1 VIDVAANGIDG
12 LHMAS
17 HGNHDLIV
25 LDAMLP
31 GIDGLE
37 VLRRLKHDQRL
48 RPIPVLIASARG
60 EETDIVAGLEL
71 GADDYVTKP
80 FSPRELVGRVRAV
93 LRRASGGPPAEVMRV
108 GDLTLDRNRYIAI
121 TPDGEKSLTPTEF
134 ELLAAMANQPGRI
147 FTRSQ
152 LLIAVRGVAFESYE
166 RAIDSH
172 IRNLRKKIEPS
183 EGNPKYI
190 ITVHGVG
197 YKFVEE

>member
-80 FSPRELVGRVRAV
+80 FSPREVVTRVRTI
-93 LRRASGGPPAEVMRV
+93 LRRVDAHPSTGEVIRV
-108 GDLTLDRNRYIAI
+108 GALMIDIEKHEVHVGGKAVELN
-121 TPDGEKSLTPTEF
+121 PD
-134 ELLAAMANQPGRI
+134 
-147 FTRSQ
+147 
-152 LLIAVRGVAFESYE
+152 
-166 RAIDSH
+166 
-172 IRNLRKKIEPS
+172 
-183 EGNPKYI
+183 
-190 ITVHGVG
+190 
-197 YKFVEE
+197 